1 MLKSLLLATSL
12 LFSTTAFAVPSTAEP
27 STTDTLPCLTIA
39 EVKEEFTSNVR
50 GSVFATS
57 SENPKDINELYQV
70 LLLAYKEA
78 DPELF
83 VDAPKAY
90 EGIQVNWGEPAI
102 VLMFTMN
109 RGSLAVF
116 IPIQKDAC
124 RPGYIWTIPMPMLE
138 QYHQKWRNQQASE

>member
-27 STTDTLPCLTIA
+27 STTDTLPCLTID
-39 EVKEEFTSNVR
+39 EVKEEVTSNVR

-57 SENPKDINELYQV
+57 SENPKHINELYQV
-70 LLLAYKEA
+70 LLLAYK
-78 DPELF
+78 D
-83 VDAPKAY
+83 DAPEAY
-90 EGIQVNWGEPAI
+90 EGIQANWGEPAI

-109 RGSLAVF
+109 RGSIAVF

-138 QYHQKWRNQQASE
+138 HYHQRWRNQQASE